1 MKNANNASK
10 DGAVMVPV
18 RQGPIRVRVSVLNW
32 NAAEETLACVTSLA
46 ALTPRPGMELILR
59 VVDNGSSPEEVAK
72 LEAGL
77 PPGCLRR
84 LERNLGFAPAHNLI
98 IDEAIEAG
106 DDYIWVLNNDAVV
119 TDGALAACLRL
130 LEGDPRCGAVSPVVL
145 EQRDGGEVID
155 FLGSY
160 HDWKA
165 LASPRLKSEALT
177 RVAERERPLDMWVA
191 GTAVVY
197 RVSCL
202 GEIGGFDPHF
212 FAYFED
218 NDMGARLARA
228 GYHNRMAY
236 DAVVY
241 HKAHNDMYADR
252 PPYYF
257 YLMTRNGFHFWRKGR
272 SWLGRLRV
280 SLRLCARAL
289 WTARELSEA
298 GYATKSEACLL
309 GLVDG
314 VRGIGGAPNLQ
325 QRVPPLLLKLGR
337 KFPYKAYALLG

>member
-1 MKNANNASK
+1 MKQSRNAGDEMTRK
-10 DGAVMVPV
+10 MPL
-18 RQGPIRVRVSVLNW
+18 RQGPIRVRVSILNW
-32 NAAEETLACVTSLA
+32 NAADETLACFASLA
-46 ALTPRPGMELILR
+46 GLTRPAGIQLIVR
-59 VVDNGSSPEEVAK
+59 VVDNGSRPEEVAR
-72 LEAGL
+72 LESGL
-77 PPGCLRR
+77 PTGCLRR
-84 LERNLGFAPAHNLI
+84 LESNLGFAPAHNLV

-119 TDGALAACLRL
+119 TDGALAGCLRL
-130 LEGDPRCGAVSPVVL
+130 FEGDPRCGAVSPVVL
-145 EQRDGGEVID
+145 EKREGGEVID

-177 RVAERERPLDMWVA
+177 RAAERERPQDMWVA

-202 GEIGGFDPHF
+202 REIGGFDPHF

-218 NDMGARLARA
+218 NDMGARLAQA

-241 HKAHNDMYADR
+241 HKAHAEMYADR

-257 YLMTRNGFHFWRKGR
+257 YLMTRNGFHFWRKR
-272 SWLGRLRV
+272 RAWPSRLHIT
-280 SLRLCARAL
+280 LRLCARAL
-289 WTARELSEA
+289 WTARELAEA
-298 GYATKSEACLL
+298 GYPAKSEACLL
-309 GLVDG
+309 GLIDG
-314 VRGIGGAPNLQ
+314 VRGVGGAPNLEQ
-325 QRVPPLLLKLGR
+325 GIPPLLRKLGR